1 MTLTTGKYFLAV
13 GALNAANKFVNGD
26 KNVVIDRVAILKK
39 TLVGV
44 EMRDDLK
51 GVMQSALSRLEG
63 MQNGSI

>member
-13 GALNAANKFVNGD
+13 GALNAANKIASGD
-26 KNVVIDRVAILKK
+26 KRVVDRVAILRKNIG
-39 TLVGV
+39 GV

-51 GVMQSALSRLEG
+51 GVMHSALSKLQG